1 MERNFD
7 RLKVGRWYISRD
19 GNQVVKITRDVGN
32 KADSP
37 CNQMYSGDD
46 ITFCLDG
53 QDFNVL
59 PTGQDLVHELPE
71 GWEPIPNEQST
82 KG

>member
-1 MERNFD
+1 
-7 RLKVGRWYISRD
+7 
-19 GNQVVKITRDVGN
+19 
-32 KADSP
+32 
-37 CNQMYSGDD
+37 MYSGDD

-53 QDFNVL
+53 QDFDVH

>member
-37 CNQMYSGDD
+37 CNQM
-46 ITFCLDG
+46 
-53 QDFNVL
+53 
-59 PTGQDLVHELPE
+59 
-71 GWEPIPNEQST
+71 
-82 KG
+82 